1 MSFLRSAAIT
11 LFSNLF
17 LLVISIVS
25 TVVTSRLL
33 GPEGRGILGIANNFL
48 SFAALVVG
56 FGMASANVYF
66 IGKRPL
72 GINKILGNNM
82 LMVIGSIAF
91 LIPLY
96 FLNQHYQFAFLKGLD
111 NTLFILVLVIIPLA
125 NLKAALLG
133 VFLGVQDIIE
143 YNRLNIIDTL
153 TNLTLLVIFISVYRS
168 PKSVILAT
176 LVGTMIICL
185 VEFYIILKL
194 KGHKIQVEF
203 KLLTSMLGYGIK
215 AQVGN
220 IIQILNYRLD
230 IFIINYFLPL
240 SQVGIYTIAVAL
252 GEMLWKVS
260 GSVATLMFPIVSSS
274 TNAEETNKFTNQ
286 VTRITFA
293 LIILFSVLLGLIS
306 KPLIWILFG
315 QSFIGA
321 ANALLW
327 LIPGISIFSVSNVLA
342 NYLAGIGQI
351 EKNIFSSV
359 ISCIV
364 TVVLDILLI
373 PRMGITG
380 ASIATSISYIVFTLL
395 TLMFYVHHTKCQWY
409 DVIIIKR
416 SDVVLAIEAVK
427 EKLRNGRL
435 KKGG

>member
-17 LLVISIVS
+17 LLIVSIVI
-25 TVVTSRLL
+25 TVVTSRVL

-48 SFAALVVG
+48 SFATLVVG

-66 IGKRPL
+66 IGKRPQA
-72 GINKILGNNM
+72 INKILGNNIIM
-82 LMVIGSIAF
+82 IIGSIIF
-91 LIPLY
+91 LVPLY

-111 NTLFILVLVIIPLA
+111 NTLFILVLVIVPLA
-125 NLKAALLG
+125 NLKAALIG

-153 TNLTLLVIFISVYRS
+153 FNLTLIVVFISVYRS
-168 PKSVILAT
+168 PRSVILAT
-176 LVGTMIICL
+176 LVGTVILCMI
-185 VEFYIILKL
+185 EFYIILKL
-194 KGHKIQVEF
+194 KGHKIQTEF

-220 IIQILNYRLD
+220 IVQILNYRLD
-230 IFIINYFLPL
+230 IFIINYFLSI

-274 TNAEETNKFTNQ
+274 TNAEETNMFTNQ

-293 LIILFSVLLGLIS
+293 LITIFSVILALIS
-306 KPLIWILFG
+306 KPLIWLLFG
-315 QSFIGA
+315 QEFMA
-321 ANALLW
+321 AADALIW
-327 LIPGISIFSVSNVLA
+327 LIPGICIFSVSNVLA

-351 EKNIFSSV
+351 EKNIISSIV
-359 ISCIV
+359 SCIV
-364 TVVLDILLI
+364 TVALDIFLI
-373 PRMGITG
+373 PRMGIKG
-380 ASIATSISYIVFTLL
+380 ASIATSISYIVFTFM
-395 TLMFYVHHTKCQWY
+395 TLMFYVRHTRSRWY
-409 DVIIIKR
+409 DVIIIKQT
-416 SDVVLAIEAVK
+416 DVMLALEAIK
-427 EKLRNGRL
+427 LKLRKGR
-435 KKGG
+435 